1 MGKVETPKTLKKPGA
16 PIEIADLSEV
26 ELIDRMDDLRQKR
39 KPLDAES
46 ARLKKEYDEL
56 VEEVF
61 KRLDATN
68 STGAKTKKASV
79 SINETEVPVVKDIE
93 AFVKW
98 VSRTKNVHLF
108 TASCISAP
116 SWREIC
122 QLNPR
127 HTPPPGTE
135 VFTRRTLN
143 HTSLKGT

>member
-1 MGKVETPKTLKKPGA
+1 MGKVETPKALKKPGA
-16 PIEIADLSEV
+16 PVEITDLSEG

-79 SINETEVPVVKDIE
+79 SINETEVPIV
-93 AFVKW
+93 
-98 VSRTKNVHLF
+98 VHLF
-108 TASCISAP
+108 TAPCVSAP

-122 QLNPR
+122 QLNLQPY
-127 HTPPPGTE
+127 PQ
-135 VFTRRTLN
+135 
-143 HTSLKGT
+143 